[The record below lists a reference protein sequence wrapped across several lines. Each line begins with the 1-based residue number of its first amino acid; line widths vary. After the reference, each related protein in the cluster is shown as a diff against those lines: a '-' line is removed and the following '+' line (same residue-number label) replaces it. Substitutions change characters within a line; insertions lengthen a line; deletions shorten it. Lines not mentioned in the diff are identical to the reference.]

1 MLAVIALLVVGSAGV
16 GIFYYTMSP
25 STSTS
30 NSSGSSANNTS
41 GGTWF
46 TVNYDT
52 VVVGYN
58 SGLWQIQLQ
67 DVGGKQ
73 VKLLTAILH
82 TPTESMI
89 CTGVFGGFVFSNCPP
104 TPPSA
109 GAFSANMT
117 FTGYASGV
125 GAGSAKAGTSY
136 PISIVAVFSDG
147 SKANDT
153 ISVTASSG

>member
-1 MLAVIALLVVGSAGV
+1 MVIGSTGLV
-16 GIFYYTMSP
+16 IFYYPMSP
-25 STSTS
+25 STSST
-30 NSSGSSANNTS
+30 SSGSSASNTISTS

-46 TVNYDT
+46 KVNYDT
-52 VVVGYN
+52 VSVGYN
-58 SGLWQIQLQ
+58 SGLWQIELQ
-67 DVGGKQ
+67 DISGKQ
-73 VKLLTAILH
+73 VKTLTAILS
-82 TPTESMI
+82 TPTQAMI

-109 GAFSANMT
+109 GAFPANMT

-125 GAGSAKAGTSY
+125 GAGSAKPGSTY
-136 PISIVAVFSDG
+136 PIHIIAVFADG